1 VFWLGDLLQSQLP
14 DARVLTYGYDICQLG
29 SRDTASEWILA
40 KSLQLAA
47 DLYIDCYLRDAS
59 KRPLIFVC
67 HGLGGIIVKRVL
79 AFSNTSNANQ
89 VQHRRSIFTSTFAIL
104 FLGWASR
111 FGIPRSIQ
119 ISRDSKP
126 VPFSHFFVR
135 PAVLQD
141 INDQFAPL
149 TKRFSI
155 YCFWEQFK
163 TPMNDST
170 HDIVERES
178 AVPLWTNIE
187 QAGSLASV
195 QVLCHKR
202 CQLQTQDFVNQTEA
216 SQ

>member
-1 VFWLGDLLQSQLP
+1 MYWHF
-14 DARVLTYGYDICQLG
+14 LT
-29 SRDTASEWILA
+29 LA
-40 KSLQLAA
+40 MQIK
-47 DLYIDCYLRDAS
+47 
-59 KRPLIFVC
+59 
-67 HGLGGIIVKRVL
+67 
-79 AFSNTSNANQ
+79 SNTDAQSS
-89 VQHRRSIFTSTFAIL
+89 RLRSPCFPLDGLHVS
-104 FLGWASR
+104 GS
-111 FGIPRSIQ
+111 PRSIQ

-126 VPFSHFFVR
+126 VPFSHFFVS

-202 CQLQTQDFVNQTEA
+202 RQLQTQDFVNQTEA